1 MAVYLE
7 RPADG
12 AAPLLY
18 AAPSGLTPSGSAS
31 AINGAGGIPSTV
43 SSSSISSLAS
53 AGQPSSTPGRTACQ
67 HCSAAFLQVGSVTA
81 IALVYSMMQMTF
93 A

>member
-12 AAPLLY
+12 AGPLLY
-18 AAPSGLTPSGSAS
+18 AAPFGLTASGSAS
-31 AINGAGGIPSTV
+31 AVNGAGEIPNAV

-53 AGQPSSTPGRTACQ
+53 VGQPSSTPGTSIPTFQQ
-67 HCSAAFLQVGSVTA
+67 HLHFA
-81 IALVYSMMQMTF
+81 I
-93 A
+93 